1 MTPVTPPAVHHLPAD
16 FTSMFDPYPLMER
29 IRDAGR
35 VQRVGKPG
43 MGEFWVVT
51 GYEDVLTVLTDA
63 RFSTRPP
70 TGPRPGEPA
79 EGAAGGERSVL
90 EVSLLS
96 TDPPDHTRLRR
107 AVSRVF
113 TVRRVATLRP
123 RVKEITGLLLDEVA
137 PTGHADLVADL
148 AFPLTMAVICE
159 LLGVPLEDRDAF
171 GRWSIALVLPPNP
184 PEVLRSAEHAQR
196 MLTGYF
202 TDLIARKRAAPQDDL
217 LSDLARPRP
226 SAEGL
231 SDRELLG
238 MAILLVLA
246 GHETTVNLV
255 GTGIMTLLLHPD
267 QLAVLRD
274 DPDLLPAA
282 VEELI
287 RYTGPIGTGLA
298 RFATCDLDL
307 AGTRIRRGDLVV
319 TSLAAANRDPA
330 RYSAPHRFDIHR
342 SQTPH
347 VGFGHGIHFCLGAAL
362 ARLEAEV
369 AIGTALRRLPD
380 LALAKPAEQLRWR
393 TSSLRGLAELPVTFT
408 PSGTTVR

>member
-1 MTPVTPPAVHHLPAD
+1 MQPPTPSPVHPIPAD
-16 FTSMFDPYPLMER
+16 FTSLFDPYPIMER
-29 IRDAGR
+29 IRRAGP
-35 VQRVGKPG
+35 VQRAAKPG

-51 GYEDVLTVLTDA
+51 GYEDVLAVLTDP

-70 TGPRPGEPA
+70 VQGPQDESGEK
-79 EGAAGGERSVL
+79 SVL
-90 EVSLLS
+90 EASLLS

-107 AVSRVF
+107 LVSRSF
-113 TVRRVATLRP
+113 TARRVATLRP
-123 RVKEITGLLLDEVA
+123 RVQQVTDGLLDAVA
-137 PTGHADLVADL
+137 PAGRADLVADL

-159 LLGVPLEDRDAF
+159 LLGVPAADRDKF

-184 PEVLRSAEHAQR
+184 PEVLRSAERAQR
-196 MLTGYF
+196 NLTAYF
-202 TDLIARKRAAPQDDL
+202 RDLIEEKRAEPRDDL

-226 SAEGL
+226 EHESL

-255 GTGIMTLLLHPD
+255 GTGMMTLLLHTD
-267 QLAVLRD
+267 QLAALRAE
-274 DPDLLPAA
+274 PALVPSA

-298 RFATCDLDL
+298 RFATSDLDL

-330 RYSAPHRFDIHR
+330 RFTDPHRFDVR
-342 SQTPH
+342 RDEAPH
-347 VGFGHGIHFCLGAAL
+347 LGFGYGIHFCLGAAL

-369 AIGTALRRLPD
+369 AIGTVLRRFPD
-380 LALAKPAEQLRWR
+380 LALTKPAERLRWR
-393 TSSLRGLAELPVTFT
+393 TSSLRGLAELPVSFT
-408 PSGTTVR
+408 PSPGSAAR